1 MRKLGIVLLNFVCC
15 GIVCA
20 ATNKVHIALE
30 KPISVK
36 GGIDFQKLQFVSPV
50 TFDLGGHNLDLA
62 TPYFHTE
69 PIKFVPIVE
78 EIDSAAF
85 ENEYVFNSLA
95 SEIETAFAIQDL
107 SPAALEHKILVPI
120 QLYSSMPL
128 VIQKQPLHWAY
139 PILNPKYCSTIYG
152 IYSEMESYYNRG
164 LPIPQE
170 LTDRMNKAVD
180 LYFFL
185 ESVRELQAGKK
196 KKQKQ
201 KRKLQR

>member
-1 MRKLGIVLLNFVCC
+1 MRKLGIVSLAFVCC
-15 GIVCA
+15 GVVCA

-30 KPISVK
+30 KPISVE

-50 TFDLGGHNLDLA
+50 TFDLGDYNLDFE
-62 TPYFHTE
+62 TPYLNTE
-69 PIKFVPIVE
+69 SIQFVPIE
-78 EIDSAAF
+78 AAIGSIAIT
-85 ENEYVFNSLA
+85 NEYVFNFLA
-95 SEIETAFAIQDL
+95 SEIETAFMIEDL
-107 SPAALEHKILVPI
+107 SPAALEHKILVPT

-128 VIQKQPLHWAY
+128 VIQNQPLHWAY

-170 LTDRMNKAVD
+170 LTDKMNKAVD

-196 KKQKQ
+196 KKQK
-201 KRKLQR
+201 RKLQR